1 MPVVHELKA
10 NAFSLSRPDFATPKA
25 REIPEL
31 IAWMLEAVWAAPEGS
46 RTLHKEFTAQFKGRV
61 ASSGFVIGKHLAET
75 HGDMFSGDNP
85 GNEGRQSTSRV
96 TPHLSPFTPHLS
108 PFTPHL
114 SPFTPH
120 PLLDSTRSLIS
131 F

>member
-1 MPVVHELKA
+1 MLVVHELKA

-61 ASSGFVIGKHLAET
+61 ASSGFVIGKHLAEHMAT
-75 HGDMFSGDNP
+75 CSRATILAMKG
-85 GNEGRQSTSRV
+85 GNRHQG
-96 TPHLSPFTPHLS
+96 
-108 PFTPHL
+108 
-114 SPFTPH
+114 
-120 PLLDSTRSLIS
+120 
-131 F
+131 